1 MIMKTIKELKKAIS
15 QLPPEKLSEFRSW
28 YDKFDAKQWDAEFT
42 NDVKAGKLD
51 TLANEAIEDYKRGN
65 FKEL

>member
-1 MIMKTIKELKKAIS
+1 MITVKELKKAVS
-15 QLPPEKLSEFRSW
+15 QLSPEKLLEFRSW
-28 YDKFDAKQWDAEFT
+28 YEKFDAKQWDEQFT

-51 TLANEAIEDYKRGN
+51 TTANEALEDYKRGN